1 MESIIY
7 FVTLPNGY
15 FGSAP
20 QSWMSLNVEKI
31 SKAICS
37 YGFKI
42 VETSIDKII
51 DCELKERDI
60 VIYTSSDEENIR
72 NYIKDVMFFINKK
85 CQIIPP
91 YEILLAH
98 ENKGYQE
105 LYRKTYNFGNL
116 EGGYLFD
123 LDQIPKSFPLVY
135 KKISGAGSSG
145 VALIKN
151 QNDLT
156 TIYSKD
162 FEPDFK
168 RKIIKILRKR
178 KLSPLEY
185 SIYDYRHKG
194 FSNYIY
200 QKFIPDLSCDY
211 RVLIFG
217 EKYFVMRRD
226 VREND
231 FRASGSKKFSYT
243 DAPKAV
249 LDFAKNVYEKL
260 QAPYASLDVA
270 LSKEGCHLIEYQGVN
285 FGSSA
290 LRNSLGYHLHQNNEW
305 GFVEAKS
312 NLEENFS
319 EALLQQVL
327 KVIKK

>member
-1 MESIIY
+1 MKQTVY

-20 QSWMSLNVEKI
+20 QSWMTLDIEKI
-31 SKAICS
+31 SKAIKDQN
-37 YGFKI
+37 FTVI
-42 VETSIDKII
+42 QTTIDKII
-51 DCELKERDI
+51 NFDLQPSDI

-72 NYIKDVMFFINKK
+72 NYIKDIMYFINQK
-85 CQIIPP
+85 CTIIPP

-105 LYRKTYNFGNL
+105 LYRRTHKFGNL

-123 LDQIPKSFPLVY
+123 LEQIPENFPLVY

-145 VALIKN
+145 VALIRN
-151 QNDLT
+151 RADLT
-156 TIYSKD
+156 SIYSKD
-162 FEPDFK
+162 FEPSIK
-168 RKIIKILRKR
+168 RKIIKILRR
-178 KLSPLEY
+178 RQLSPVEFA
-185 SIYDYRHKG
+185 IYDYRHKG
-194 FSNYIY
+194 FSNYVY
-200 QKFIPDLSCDY
+200 QNFIPDLSCDY

-243 DAPKAV
+243 DAPESV
-249 LDFAKNVYEKL
+249 LNFAAEVYNKL
-260 QAPYASLDVA
+260 NAPYASLDVA
-270 LSKEGCHLIEYQGVN
+270 LSSNGCHLIEYQGVN

-290 LRNSLGYHLHQNNEW
+290 LRNSIGYHINKDSKWQ
-305 GFVEAKS
+305 FVETKS
-312 NLEENFS
+312 YLEENFS
-319 EALLQQVL
+319 EALLHYVL
-327 KVIKK
+327 KVIGN